1 MDPPAE
7 IPKKKLKLTEVDDV
21 GIDKLLKD
29 QDDDVLSI
37 ESSNLGEDRRILCQL
52 CSEEGETIG
61 DPVDLPIAL
70 KSDQLQLIANAFINK
85 SKDDGEDVDS
95 VPYAFF
101 VENDVAITS
110 SLADAIGACPDIDTE
125 KAVKITVQPQ
135 AYFKVQAVTR
145 CTSSLP
151 GHAEAV
157 ISVGFSPDGTQ
168 LASGSGDTTVR
179 LWDLTTEMPL
189 YTCEGHK
196 NWVLAV
202 AWSPDGSRLS
212 SADKNGQIIVWDPK
226 SGKSVHKP
234 LTGHKKWVTY
244 LSWEPLHVRAPSR
257 HFVSASKDNDVRVW
271 DAVLGKCD
279 MTLSGHTAAVTCVRW
294 GGQGL
299 IYSSSQDRTIKVWR
313 ASDGVLCRTL
323 AGHAHWVNTLALS
336 TDYALRT
343 GAFDPADKTKQ
354 HAVEGLEADDLKN
367 LALKRYQTLTSS
379 SSSSSSSS
387 ECVERLMSGSDDFT
401 LFLWSPEKESKPI
414 ARLTGHMQL
423 VNDVKFSPDGRR
435 IASASFDKSI
445 KLWDGRTGKY
455 LASLRGHVG
464 AVYQISW
471 SSDSRLIVS
480 GSADSTLKV
489 WDVGKTKILG
499 DLPGHADEVYA
510 VDWSPDGSRVASG
523 GKDKVLKMWRK

>member
-1 MDPPAE
+1 MEPPTE
-7 IPKKKLKLTEVDDV
+7 GPKKKLRLDGINEGVGRQLKEQEDDV
-21 GIDKLLKD
+21 
-29 QDDDVLSI
+29 VSI

-52 CSEEGETIG
+52 CSEEGDSIG
-61 DPVDLPIAL
+61 EPVDLPIAL
-70 KSDQLQLIANAFINK
+70 KSEQLQLIANAFVKKAKNE
-85 SKDDGEDVDS
+85 DDDADP

-101 VENDVAITS
+101 VENEVAITS

-157 ISVGFSPDGTQ
+157 ISVRFSPDGTQ

-189 YTCEGHK
+189 FTCEGHK

-202 AWSPDGSRLS
+202 SWAPDGCRLS
-212 SADKNGQIIVWDPK
+212 SADKNGLIILWDPK
-226 SGKSVHKP
+226 TGKSVHKA

-257 HFVSASKDNDVRVW
+257 YFASASKDGDVRLW
-271 DAVLGKCD
+271 DAVLGKCEKI
-279 MTLSGHTAAVTCVRW
+279 LSGHTGAVTCVRW

-323 AGHAHWVNTLALS
+323 SGHAHWVNTLALS

-343 GAFDPADKTKQ
+343 GAFDPADKTRK
-354 HAVEGLEADDLKN
+354 HAEEGLSFDGLKE
-367 LALKRYQTLTSS
+367 LALKRYQQLSGSS
-379 SSSSSSSS
+379 DSSAG
-387 ECVERLMSGSDDFT
+387 VERLMSGSDDFT

-445 KLWDGRTGKY
+445 KLWDGKSGKY

-510 VDWSPDGSRVASG
+510 VDWSPDGCRVASG

>member
-7 IPKKKLKLTEVDDV
+7 IPKKKLKLTEVDVV
-21 GIDKLLKD
+21 GSVKHLKD

-85 SKDDGEDVDS
+85 NKDDGEDADP

-101 VENDVAITS
+101 VENDIAITS

-212 SADKNGQIIVWDPK
+212 SADKNGQIIIWDPK

-354 HAVEGLEADDLKN
+354 HAAEGLDADGLKN
-367 LALKRYQTLTSS
+367 LALKRYQTLT
-379 SSSSSSSS
+379 SSSSSS

>member
-1 MDPPAE
+1 MEPPSE
-7 IPKKKLKLTEVDDV
+7 VPKKKLKLD
-21 GIDKLLKD
+21 GIGEGVVRQLKE
-29 QDDDVLSI
+29 QDDDVVSI

-52 CSEEGETIG
+52 CSEEGESIG
-61 DPVDLPIAL
+61 EPVDLPIAL
-70 KSDQLQLIANAFINK
+70 KSEQLQLIANAFVK
-85 SKDDGEDVDS
+85 KAKDEEDDDDP

-110 SLADAIGACPDIDTE
+110 SLADAIAACPDLDTE

-179 LWDLTTEMPL
+179 LWDLTTELPL
-189 YTCEGHK
+189 FTCEGHK

-202 AWSPDGSRLS
+202 AWSPDGCRLT
-212 SADKNGQIIVWDPK
+212 SADKNGQIFVWDPK
-226 SGKSVHKP
+226 TGKSVHKAI
-234 LTGHKKWVTY
+234 TGHKKWVTY

-257 HFVSASKDNDVRVW
+257 YFASASKDGDLRLW

-279 MTLSGHTAAVTCVRW
+279 KIFSGHTAAVTCVRW

-323 AGHAHWVNTLALS
+323 TGHAHWVNTLALS

-343 GAFDPADKTKQ
+343 GAFDPSDKTRK
-354 HAVEGLEADDLKN
+354 HAEEGLSSDNLKS
-367 LALKRYQTLTSS
+367 LALKRYQQLSGSS
-379 SSSSSSSS
+379 DSSTG
-387 ECVERLMSGSDDFT
+387 VERLMSGSDDFT
-401 LFLWSPEKESKPI
+401 LFLWCPEKESKPI

-423 VNDVKFSPDGRR
+423 VNDVKFSPDGRK

-455 LASLRGHVG
+455 LSSLRGHVG

-510 VDWSPDGSRVASG
+510 VDWSPDGCRVASG